1 LKSHFFSVLL
11 PPLPLNIVLL
21 HNGWSV
27 CSVLFCSVEFR
38 FPCLFR
44 IRAESP
50 ATNPKP
56 AGFGNL
62 HLLFEGLLV
71 AASAEGRPLTLSSNL
86 SLTFMSIFGQS
97 LFALAHTHDSGVGL
111 YYIVTLGVLIVSS
124 ISPSTFT
131 SSYFAVG
138 HMRAQEFPGP
148 LI

>member
-1 LKSHFFSVLL
+1 MGEV
-11 PPLPLNIVLL
+11 
-21 HNGWSV
+21 
-27 CSVLFCSVEFR
+27 SVLFCSVEFR

-71 AASAEGRPLTLSSNL
+71 AAPAEGRPLTLSSNL

-124 ISPSTFT
+124 ISPVHFHFLLFCGWPYAGAGIPGSTNINLLHT
-131 SSYFAVG
+131 LKYN
-138 HMRAQEFPGP
+138 
-148 LI
+148 

>member
-1 LKSHFFSVLL
+1 MGEV
-11 PPLPLNIVLL
+11 
-21 HNGWSV
+21 
-27 CSVLFCSVEFR
+27 SVLFCSVEFR